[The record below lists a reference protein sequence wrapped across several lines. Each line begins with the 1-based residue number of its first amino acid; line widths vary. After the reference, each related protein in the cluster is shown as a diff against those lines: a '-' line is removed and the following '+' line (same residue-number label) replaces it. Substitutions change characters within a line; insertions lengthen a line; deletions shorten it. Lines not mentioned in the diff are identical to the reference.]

1 MPNFLAKIKMD
12 DSSLNVELELEF
24 LVYQSQD
31 FKKGSKNESDEDQVG
46 TTEKLQ
52 MMQIPVKGQL
62 ISKYPF
68 GVIVLTKIPTD
79 FLKDFCPS
87 L

>member
-1 MPNFLAKIKMD
+1 MD

-52 MMQIPVKGQL
+52 MMQIPVKSEEEKTNKSTLLVL
-62 ISKYPF
+62 I
-68 GVIVLTKIPTD
+68 
-79 FLKDFCPS
+79 DFCPV
-87 L
+87 

>member
-1 MPNFLAKIKMD
+1 MD

-31 FKKGSKNESDEDQVG
+31 FKKGSKNESEDHVG

-62 ISKYPF
+62 KTKYPF
-68 GVIVLTKIPTD
+68 GVFVWTKIPM
-79 FLKDFCPS
+79 
-87 L
+87 

>member
-62 ISKYPF
+62 ISKCLL
-68 GVIVLTKIPTD
+68 GVIVSTKNPTK
-79 FLKDFCPS
+79 FF
-87 L
+87 